1 MKQVLMLNL
10 LKAILFTVLMLQL
23 VSVQAAEQ
31 VTSLDKHSA
40 LGIALVKMSD
50 LQGFSADFE
59 QVLSYAEGGK
69 RVYQGQL
76 AVLRP
81 GKFRWHYIKP
91 YEQLYVSNGDG
102 IWLYEP
108 DLLQAQKL
116 QDLGDVDPIVMQLL
130 DGRVS
135 LDDVQV
141 LQHESF
147 DDGLSSWH
155 VRIGKKEQ
163 QVEVWLGVKAQQLI
177 WIESRDMLSNRNR
190 LHLQHMKKTLP
201 AAEIFEFKAPK
212 GVDVIGA
219 ME

>member
-1 MKQVLMLNL
+1 MFKRLKSVLF
-10 LKAILFTVLMLQL
+10 IVLMLQA
-23 VSVQAAEQ
+23 VSIQAAEQ
-31 VTSLDKHSA
+31 ATSLDKHSA
-40 LGIALVKMSD
+40 LGIALVKLLA

-59 QVLSYAEGGK
+59 QVLTYAEGGK

-81 GKFRWHYIKP
+81 GKFRWHYVKP

-108 DLLQAQKL
+108 DLLQVQKL

-147 DDGLSSWH
+147 ADGLSSWH
-155 VRIGKKEQ
+155 VRMGKKEQ

-190 LHLQHMKKTLP
+190 LNLQHIQQTPP
-201 AAEIFEFKAPK
+201 AAEIFEFTAPE

>member
-1 MKQVLMLNL
+1 MFNFLRVFFV
-10 LKAILFTVLMLQL
+10 ALFMLQACL
-23 VSVQAAEQ
+23 VQASTQSNA
-31 VTSLDKHSA
+31 LDKGSA
-40 LGIALVKMSD
+40 LGVALEKLSV

-59 QVLSYAEGGK
+59 QVLTYAEGGK
-69 RVYQGQL
+69 RVYLGQL

-81 GKFRWHYIKP
+81 GKFRWHYVKP

-155 VRIGKKEQ
+155 VRIGRKEQ

-190 LHLQHMKKTLP
+190 LHLQHMKQIPP
-201 AAEIFEFKAPK
+201 AAEIFEFTAPE

-219 ME
+219 IE

>member
-1 MKQVLMLNL
+1 MFKLF
-10 LKAILFTVLMLQL
+10 KGILFTVLMFQL

-31 VTSLDKHSA
+31 ATSLDKHSA
-40 LGIALVKMSD
+40 LGIALVEMSA

-59 QVLSYAEGGK
+59 QVLTYAEGGK

-81 GKFRWHYIKP
+81 GKFRWHYVKP

-190 LHLQHMKKTLP
+190 LHLQHMKQTPP
-201 AAEIFEFKAPK
+201 AVEIFEFKAPE

>member
-1 MKQVLMLNL
+1 MFNL
-10 LKAILFTVLMLQL
+10 LKGILFTVLMFQL

-31 VTSLDKHSA
+31 ATSLDKHSA
-40 LGIALVKMSD
+40 LGIALVEMSS

-59 QVLSYAEGGK
+59 QVLTYAEGGK

-190 LHLQHMKKTLP
+190 LHLQHMKQTP
-201 AAEIFEFKAPK
+201 PTAEIFEFKAPE

>member
-1 MKQVLMLNL
+1 MFN
-10 LKAILFTVLMLQL
+10 ILRVGLFVMLMLQVVL
-23 VSVQAAEQ
+23 LQAAEQ
-31 VTSLDKHSA
+31 NTGLDKDSA
-40 LGIALVKMSD
+40 LGIALSKMSV

-59 QVLSYAEGGK
+59 QVLTYAEGGK
-69 RVYQGQL
+69 RVYQGRL
-76 AVLRP
+76 SVLRP
-81 GKFRWHYIKP
+81 GKFRWHYTKP

-116 QDLGDVDPIVMQLL
+116 RDLGDVDPIVMQLL

-147 DDGLSSWH
+147 DVGLTSWH
-155 VRIGKKEQ
+155 VRIGKKQQ

-190 LHLQHMKKTLP
+190 LNLQDMKLTPP
-201 AAEIFEFKAPK
+201 AAEIFEFTAPE

>member
-1 MKQVLMLNL
+1 MFNL
-10 LKAILFTVLMLQL
+10 LKGILFTVLMLQL

-31 VTSLDKHSA
+31 AIPLDKHSA
-40 LGIALVKMSD
+40 LGIALVKMSS
-50 LQGFSADFE
+50 LQGFSAGFE
-59 QVLSYAEGGK
+59 QVLTYAEGGK
-69 RVYQGQL
+69 RVYQGDL
-76 AVLRP
+76 SVLRP
-81 GKFRWHYIKP
+81 GKFRWHYVKP

-108 DLLQAQKL
+108 DLLQAQRL

-190 LHLQHMKKTLP
+190 LHLQHMKQTPP
-201 AAEIFEFKAPK
+201 AVEIFEFKAPE